1 MYLGSIHERVLRVT
15 ENDFAII
22 DPDHL
27 TDEDRA
33 NRTCNRMTLN
43 TLYNG
48 IDTKV
53 FEGIKDLELA
63 SHQVLVDTIG
73 TTVLAST

>member
-1 MYLGSIHERVLRVT
+1 MTMYLGSINERVLQVT

-33 NRTCNRMTLN
+33 NKTYNRMALN

-48 IDTKV
+48 LRYRDGMQPKMKPRT
-53 FEGIKDLELA
+53 A
-63 SHQVLVDTIG
+63 SSSEP
-73 TTVLAST
+73 ASG